1 MPVKFEDLSKK
12 INDLFVIDYSS
23 SYGQEFK
30 AKQKVGS
37 LGATFTTTVS
47 LEPKKEGKVATPA
60 KVSMKWPKACG
71 LSGFNVD
78 KLEYS
83 AKGDFKF
90 EAALDKNLLKVDGME
105 LELKSNLVDFK
116 KASAQINYTGVAD
129 TFVSFAAVLD
139 GSKPY
144 TLSVVRDQGPATVG
158 CSLSTDLKSVKGPDL
173 GLKVSQSGVSAV
185 LLAKDSLQTFEGFG
199 HYALKDG
206 LDLKATVKNAATK
219 DKGRD
224 TTWSAGVCYKVNDE
238 VSVKAKVDHKG
249 GVDTF
254 MKYAPVK
261 GLSFV
266 LAGKYKEGNPGYG
279 LSVSIE

>member
-1 MPVKFEDLSKK
+1 MPLKFEDFSKK

-23 SYGQEFK
+23 AYGQEFK

-37 LGATFTTTVS
+37 IGATFSTTVS
-47 LEPKKEGKVATPA
+47 LEPKKEGKVSTPA
-60 KVSMKWPKACG
+60 KIAMKWPKACG
-71 LSGFNVD
+71 VAGFNVD

-90 EAALDKNLLKVDGME
+90 EAVLDKNLLKIDGVE
-105 LELKSNLVDFK
+105 VEVKSNLVDFNK
-116 KASAQINYTGVAD
+116 TSTQFNYSGVAD

-139 GSKPY
+139 GKSPY

-173 GLKVSQSGVSAV
+173 GLKVSQSGISAV
-185 LLAKDSLQTFEGFG
+185 LLAKDGLQTFEGFG
-199 HYALKDG
+199 HYALKNG
-206 LDLKATVKNAATK
+206 LDLKLTAKNAAKK

-224 TTWSAGVCYKVNDE
+224 TTWSAGACYKVNDE
-238 VSVKAKVDHKG
+238 VSVKGKVDHKG

-254 MKYAPVK
+254 VKYSPAK